1 MTYPTTP
8 EFSAV
13 NVKSTSANIS
23 STTRS
28 GRMQVRSIGAQKW
41 SFSAKYNNMTR
52 EEFAPVYAYIMTLQG
67 QLNSFDITPPVIS
80 DTSGTATGTVR
91 ANGAHSVGDNTIAI
105 DGLTGTIKAGDFV
118 KFAGHSK
125 VYMVTAERDG
135 VGTLTIQPALLSSVG
150 NDEQVIYNDVPFK
163 MRLENDVQEFGLSGF
178 DRYDFEIDMIEVI

>member
-1 MTYPTTP
+1 MSYPTTP

-28 GRMQVRSIGAQKW
+28 GRMQVRGIGAQKW
-41 SFSAKYNNMTR
+41 SFTAKYNDLKR
-52 EEFAPVYAYIMTLQG
+52 EEFAPVYAFIMTLDG
-67 QLNSFDITPPVIS
+67 QRNSFDITPPVIS
-80 DTSGTATGTVR
+80 NTSGTASGTVQ
-91 ANGAHSVGDNTIAI
+91 ANGAHTIGDNTITI

-135 VGTLTIQPALLSSVG
+135 AGTLTIQPALLSNVA
-150 NDEQVIYNDVPFK
+150 NNEQVIYNNVPFK
-163 MRLENDVQEFGLSGF
+163 MRLENDVQEFGLSSF
-178 DRYDFEIDMIEVI
+178 DNYQFELDMIEVI